1 MAKIFP
7 KKLAVKITIT
17 KKITTGVIMNPEIF
31 NLFAIAAD
39 LFPVSPSKHLI
50 KTPYLRFNN

>member
-17 KKITTGVIMNPEIF
+17 KKITTGVIINPEIF
-31 NLFAIAAD
+31 NFFAIAAD
-39 LFPVSPSKHLI
+39 FFLASL
-50 KTPYLRFNN
+50 